1 MALSKRACLQ
11 GVKERCG
18 SCKTKK
24 DVIKVKLVEEIRNNI
39 WQRNFE
45 ALILAWYCFCGENV
59 NGLLSGN
66 LFQIKNNMA
75 VEKTSLLQ

>member
-39 WQRNFE
+39 
-45 ALILAWYCFCGENV
+45 
-59 NGLLSGN
+59 
-66 LFQIKNNMA
+66 
-75 VEKTSLLQ
+75 